1 MGRLSEFLKQK
12 ALEFGERRPSFW
24 GNRLIVSSRQRHNTK
39 GFKHIVKTLL
49 SITFTHSKRGH
60 APAS

>member
-1 MGRLSEFLKQK
+1 MGRLSEFKTKSVGIWRATAFLR
-12 ALEFGERRPSFW
+12 GE
-24 GNRLIVSSRQRHNTK
+24 RLIVSSRQRHNTK